1 MLTLCVSQE
10 LPRRGRPRMPRI
22 SRARC
27 CWLVAGPTSLVT
39 AAPSRAP
46 RLRSGH
52 DLRILKCIINPCCR
66 WSERSLVVMTTL
78 SPILRLQL
86 YPTASNLPRP
96 RDERPRIGTAMDDE
110 WRRVLRLARHG
121 PTQKRGGASA
131 ATCGGGGAAPG
142 WAGRRAWARDRA
154 PPPSQRAT
162 TRKNTNAFH
171 EHVSSRG
178 LHHLA
183 AASCFACPMICCSV
197 GAMAGFASGCSFK

>member
-1 MLTLCVSQE
+1 VLTLCVSQE

-27 CWLVAGPTSLVT
+27 LLATALAGPTSTSLVT
-39 AAPSRAP
+39 AAPSPP

-52 DLRILKCIINPCCR
+52 DLKCCR

-96 RDERPRIGTAMDDE
+96 RDERPRIGTTMDDE

-142 WAGRRAWARDRA
+142 WAGRRAWARARA